1 MKELS
6 EEEEIKLQQLN
17 AKKIQLEKEY
27 NEVVV
32 KFEIDD
38 EAAVKRII
46 DIINELDKI
55 ENEIKLLKNSK
66 SFDDD
71 DAR

>member
-6 EEEEIKLQQLN
+6 EEEEIKLQELN